1 VTAATIVAAYE
12 EPYARR
18 TTRTTEQLLTAAVR
32 GALDA
37 AGLGLADVDGLG
49 VSSFSLAPDH
59 AIDLA
64 WRLGLRLD
72 WIMQDPHG
80 GASGVNLLLHAVRAI
95 EAGDARVVVLV
106 AGDHLDRAAF
116 ARLTATYNR
125 ATAETLTPLPLRGP
139 NALFAMLTQRHATAH
154 GLVEADYAQIP
165 LAQRRW
171 AVRNPGAVYR
181 SPMSLSDYLDSPVVA
196 VSTRPVGSAGSA
208 DFHPPVPLRRFD
220 CVPVVAGADALVLT
234 GDGPGVRVRAIA
246 SRHNPDGQ
254 EGDGLVTGL
263 AQVADRLW
271 SDAGVSSDEIDL
283 ACVYD
288 DYPVMA
294 LAQLADLG
302 CVPGGDLHAFLHGR
316 LARDGWPLNPS
327 GGQLSAGQAGAAGG
341 MHGMVEA
348 VLQLQGR
355 AGERQVERAR
365 LALVTGYG
373 MVLYRYGACANA
385 VVLEGAA

>member
-1 VTAATIVAAYE
+1 MTGAVTEATIVAAYE

-18 TTRTTEQLLTAAVR
+18 TSRTTEQLLTAAVT
-32 GALDA
+32 GALEA
-37 AGLGLADVDGLG
+37 AGLSLGDVDGLG

-64 WRLGLRLD
+64 WRLGLTLD
-72 WIMQDPHG
+72 WLMQDPHG
-80 GASGVNLLLHAVRAI
+80 GASGINLLHHAVRAI

-139 NALFAMLTQRHATAH
+139 NALFALLTQRHAAAH
-154 GLVEADYAQIP
+154 GLADADYAQVP

-171 AVRNPGAVYR
+171 AARNPDAVYR
-181 SPMSLSDYLDSPVVA
+181 SPLALSEYLDSPVVA
-196 VSTRPVGSAGSA
+196 A
-208 DFHPPVPLRRFD
+208 PLRRYD
-220 CVPVVAGADALVLT
+220 CVPVVAGADALVVT
-234 GDGPGVRVRAIA
+234 GTGTGRGVRVRSVVA
-246 SRHNPDGQ
+246 RHNPDGQ

-271 SDAGVSSDEIDL
+271 DSAGVAPEEIDL

-341 MHGMVEA
+341 MHGLVEA
-348 VLQLQGR
+348 VRQLLGR

-385 VVLEGAA
+385 AVLEGVA

>member
-1 VTAATIVAAYE
+1 MSAAGIVAAYE

-18 TTRTTEQLLTAAVR
+18 SSRTTEQLLTAAVL

-37 AGLGLADVDGLG
+37 AGLRPADVDGLG
-49 VSSFSLAPDH
+49 VASFSLAPDH

-80 GASGVNLLLHAVRAI
+80 GASGINLLQHAVRAI

-125 ATAETLTPLPLRGP
+125 ATAESLTPLPLRGP
-139 NALFAMLTQRHATAH
+139 NALFALLTQRHAAAH
-154 GLVEADYAQIP
+154 GLTDTDYAQIP

-171 AVRNPGAVYR
+171 AARNPGAVYR
-181 SPMSLSDYLDSPVVA
+181 APLSLADYLDAPVVA
-196 VSTRPVGSAGSA
+196 A
-208 DFHPPVPLRRFD
+208 PLRRFD

-234 GDGPGVRVRAIA
+234 GDGRGVRVRASV

-271 SDAGVSSDEIDL
+271 DAAGAGPDDVDL

-288 DYPVMA
+288 DYPVMV
-294 LAQLADLG
+294 LVQLADLG
-302 CVPGGDLHAFLHGR
+302 CAPDPHAFLHAR

-341 MHGMVEA
+341 MHGLVEA
-348 VLQLQGR
+348 VLQLSGR
-355 AGERQVERAR
+355 AGERQVDRAR

-385 VVLEGAA
+385 VVLEGGA

>member
-1 VTAATIVAAYE
+1 MTGASVVAAHE

-18 TTRTTEQLLTAAVR
+18 TSRTTEQLLAGAVR

-37 AGLGLADVDGLG
+37 AGLTPRDVDGLG

-59 AIDLA
+59 AVDLA

-72 WIMQDPHG
+72 WLMQDPHG
-80 GASGVNLLLHAVRAI
+80 GAGGINLLQHAVRAI
-95 EAGDARVVVLV
+95 EAGDAGVVVLV

-116 ARLTATYNR
+116 ARLTASYNR
-125 ATAETLTPLPLRGP
+125 ATEEALTPLPLRGP
-139 NALFAMLTQRHATAH
+139 NALFALLTQRHAAAH
-154 GLVEADYAQIP
+154 GLTDADYAQVP

-171 AVRNPGAVYR
+171 AARNPGAVYR
-181 SPMSLSDYLDSPVVA
+181 APLSLQDYLDAPVVA
-196 VSTRPVGSAGSA
+196 A
-208 DFHPPVPLRRFD
+208 PLRRFD
-220 CVPVVAGADALVLT
+220 CVPVVAGADALVLSAADT
-234 GDGPGVRVRAIA
+234 GPRVRVRAIA
-246 SRHNPDGQ
+246 ARHNPDGQ
-254 EGDGLVTGL
+254 EGDGLATGL
-263 AQVADRLW
+263 AHVAERLW
-271 SDAGVSSDEIDL
+271 SRAGVGPADVDL

-294 LAQLADLG
+294 LVQLADLG

-316 LARDGWPLNPS
+316 LAREGWPLNPS

-341 MHGMVEA
+341 MHGLVEA
-348 VLQLQGR
+348 VQQLLGR
-355 AGERQVERAR
+355 AGERQVARAR

-385 VVLEGAA
+385 AVLEGVT

>member
-1 VTAATIVAAYE
+1 VTVATIAGAYE

-37 AGLGLADVDGLG
+37 AGLAPGDVDGLG

-80 GASGVNLLLHAVRAI
+80 GASGINLLQHAVRAI

-125 ATAETLTPLPLRGP
+125 ATAETLTPLPLQGP
-139 NALFAMLTQRHATAH
+139 NALFAMLTQRHAAAH
-154 GLVEADYAQIP
+154 GLTDADYAQIP
-165 LAQRRW
+165 LSQRRW
-171 AVRNPGAVYR
+171 AARNPGAVYR
-181 SPMSLSDYLDSPVVA
+181 SPLSLPEYLDAPVVA
-196 VSTRPVGSAGSA
+196 A
-208 DFHPPVPLRRFD
+208 PLRRFD

-234 GDGPGVRVRAIA
+234 AAGPGVRVRAMVA
-246 SRHNPDGQ
+246 RHNPDGQ
-254 EGDGLVTGL
+254 EGDGHVTGL

-271 SDAGVSSDEIDL
+271 DGAGVGPDDIDL

-302 CVPGGDLHAFLHGR
+302 CVPDPHAFLHGR
-316 LARDGWPLNPS
+316 LAREGWPLNPS
-327 GGQLSAGQAGAAGG
+327 GGQLSTGQAGAAGG
-341 MHGMVEA
+341 MHGLVEA

-365 LALVTGYG
+365 RALVTGYG

>member
-1 VTAATIVAAYE
+1 VTATIVAAYE
-12 EPYARR
+12 SPYARR
-18 TTRTTEQLLTAAVR
+18 TSRTTEQLLVAAVT

-37 AGLGLADVDGLG
+37 AGLGPGDVDGLG

-80 GASGVNLLLHAVRAI
+80 GASGINLLLHAVRAI
-95 EAGDARVVVLV
+95 EAGDARVVMLV

-139 NALFAMLTQRHATAH
+139 NALFALLTQRHAATH
-154 GLVEADYAQIP
+154 GLADADYAQIP
-165 LAQRRW
+165 LTQRRW
-171 AVRNPGAVYR
+171 AARNPGAVYR
-181 SPMSLSDYLDSPVVA
+181 SPLSLSDYLDAPVVA
-196 VSTRPVGSAGSA
+196 A
-208 DFHPPVPLRRFD
+208 PLRRFD

-234 GDGPGVRVRAIA
+234 GGGPGVRVRAIA

-271 SDAGVSSDEIDL
+271 TDAGVAPEEIDL

-288 DYPVMA
+288 DYPVMV

-341 MHGMVEA
+341 MHGLVEA

-365 LALVTGYG
+365 LALVAGYG

-385 VVLEGAA
+385 VVLERAVPEGATA

>member
-1 VTAATIVAAYE
+1 MTRAAVLAAYE

-18 TTRTTEQLLTAAVR
+18 SEHSTDQLLSRAVR
-32 GALDA
+32 GVLDA
-37 AGLGLADVDGLG
+37 AGLGPRDVDGLG
-49 VSSFSLAPDH
+49 VASFSLAPDH

-72 WIMQDPHG
+72 WLMQDPHG
-80 GASGVNLLLHAVRAI
+80 GASGINLLQHAVRAI
-95 EAGDARVVVLV
+95 EAGDARVVLLV

-125 ATAETLTPLPLRGP
+125 ATAEALTPLPLRGP
-139 NALFAMLTQRHATAH
+139 NALFALLTQRHAAAN
-154 GLVEADYAQIP
+154 GLTDTDYAQVP

-171 AVRNPGAVYR
+171 AARNPGAVYR
-181 SPMSLSDYLDSPVVA
+181 APLTLEDYLDAPTVA
-196 VSTRPVGSAGSA
+196 A
-208 DFHPPVPLRRFD
+208 PLRRFD

-234 GDGPGVRVRAIA
+234 AAESGPRVRVRALA
-246 SRHNPDGQ
+246 ARHNPDGQ

-263 AQVADRLW
+263 AQVADRMW
-271 SDAGVSSDEIDL
+271 TAAGVDPDDIDI

-288 DYPVMA
+288 DYPVMV

-302 CVPGGDLHAFLHGR
+302 CVPGGDMRAFLHGR

-341 MHGMVEA
+341 MHGLVEA
-348 VLQLQGR
+348 VQQLLGR
-355 AGERQVERAR
+355 AGDRQVERAR

-385 VVLEGAA
+385 AVLEGVGIERAGVGRGGVG